1 MLPMDR
7 LAERKRF
14 HFDNLYLDAPND
26 YDSVILYQIGDLSC
40 KEGYEVEDHTQFCY
54 EISYIFS
61 GEGFF
66 YSNNNKY
73 SVKQGDIYINVPGD
87 IHRIES
93 GKCKDF
99 RYFYLGFT
107 FDEKT
112 PENTSL
118 LNIKRKL
125 DNLNSPLKKDT
136 LNIDTPFLCAL
147 KELRNRNEFS
157 YIMINSYLHE
167 ILILMYRNFFSEHT
181 DENYYSSFTGSQK
194 EIAYNATS
202 FIDNNLLKISELTEI
217 SSTLGYSYSYLS
229 HVFREEMGIT
239 LQNYYANKKL
249 NKAKELLLEDTL
261 SITKISEVL
270 KYESIHSFSKAFKK
284 AVGISPRQYKVMDK
298 NLLKADKE
306 Q

>member
-1 MLPMDR
+1 MFPVDK

-40 KEGYEVEDHTQFCY
+40 KEGYTVENHTQFCY

-66 YSNNNKY
+66 YTNNNKY
-73 SVKQGDIYINVPGD
+73 SLKQGDIYINIPGEV
-87 IHRIES
+87 HRIES
-93 GKCKDF
+93 GNCKDF

-107 FDEKT
+107 FQEDT

-125 DNLNSPLKKDT
+125 DTLKKPLRKDS
-136 LNIDTPFLCAL
+136 LNIDVPFLCAL

-167 ILILMYRNFFSEHT
+167 ILILMYRNFFSEAKN
-181 DENYYSSFTGSQK
+181 ENYYTSSTGSQK

-202 FIDNNLLKISELTEI
+202 FMDNNLLKISELTEI

-229 HVFREEMGIT
+229 HVFKEEMGIT
-239 LQNYYANKKL
+239 LQNYYANKKI
-249 NKAKELLLEDTL
+249 NKAKELLLENNL
-261 SITKISEVL
+261 SITKISELL

-284 AVGISPRQYKVMDK
+284 VVGVSPSSYKIV
-298 NLLKADKE
+298 DKE
-306 Q
+306 H